1 MKLVELLCRARL
13 WLIDELENAALTAL
27 DVLCSRRKKA
37 WKAWDA
43 ARTLADIEALVK

>member
-1 MKLVELLCRARL
+1 MKLVELLCRARI
-13 WLIDELENAALTAL
+13 WLIDALENAALVML

-43 ARTLADIEALVK
+43 ARTLVDVEALTK